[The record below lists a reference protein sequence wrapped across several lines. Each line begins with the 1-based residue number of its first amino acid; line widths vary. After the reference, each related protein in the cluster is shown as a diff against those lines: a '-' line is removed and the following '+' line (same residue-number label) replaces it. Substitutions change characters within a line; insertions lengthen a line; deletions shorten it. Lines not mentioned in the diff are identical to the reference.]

1 MAPTSNYLGL
11 NTLEENYMS
20 GWLIVVTGVIYAYI
34 AGEQAYKQDISMAV
48 VYFGYALANVGLYM
62 AVK

>member
-1 MAPTSNYLGL
+1 
-11 NTLEENYMS
+11 MS
-20 GWLIVVTGVIYAYI
+20 GWLIVLTGLIYAYI
-34 AGEQAYKQDISMAV
+34 SGEQAFKGDVSMAV

>member
-1 MAPTSNYLGL
+1 
-11 NTLEENYMS
+11 MS